1 MRSRTEPSAREREL
15 MSVLFRFVY
24 RVAGAVAGLAG
35 SLYAVAQSV
44 RHYAYKRGGGAVNR
58 KH

>member
-1 MRSRTEPSAREREL
+1 